1 MIAFKRLNKQMNIKS
16 KKVILKGAVI
26 GSAMF
31 VLGAGVGV
39 IQEIVVPKVSA
50 PKQVRPAFAP
60 QGGVS
65 GAVSSSSHTSSVTHE
80 SSNVKQPEV
89 HATAETDVDVSQ
101 HQPVNPEY
109 VVQAGDTLSQI
120 ALDKNADV
128 GTLAAAN
135 YLADINHIETGQTL
149 VIK

>member
-1 MIAFKRLNKQMNIKS
+1 MAIKS
-16 KKVILKGAVI
+16 KKVILKGVVV

-31 VLGAGVGV
+31 LLGVGV
-39 IQEIVVPKVSA
+39 SVVQETIVPKVTA

-65 GAVSSSSHTSSVTHE
+65 GAVSSSSVTSSGTSSGTNT
-80 SSNVKQPEV
+80 SSNAKSPEIHV
-89 HATAETDVDVSQ
+89 TAESDVDVSQ
-101 HQPVNPEY
+101 RQAVNPEY

-128 GTLAAAN
+128 GTLAAVNHLAN
-135 YLADINHIETGQTL
+135 INHIETGQTL
-149 VIK
+149 VLK

>member
-1 MIAFKRLNKQMNIKS
+1 MAIKS
-16 KKVILKGAVI
+16 KKVILKGVVV

-31 VLGAGVGV
+31 LLGVGV
-39 IQEIVVPKVSA
+39 SVVQETIVPKVTA

-65 GAVSSSSHTSSVTHE
+65 GAVSSSSHTNSGTNT
-80 SSNVKQPEV
+80 SSNAKSPEIHV
-89 HATAETDVDVSQ
+89 TAEADVDVSQ
-101 HQPVNPEY
+101 PQPVNPEY

-128 GTLAAAN
+128 GTLAAVNHLAN
-135 YLADINHIETGQTL
+135 INHIETGQTL
-149 VIK
+149 VLK

>member
-1 MIAFKRLNKQMNIKS
+1 MAIKS
-16 KKVILKGAVI
+16 KKVILKGVVV

-31 VLGAGVGV
+31 LLGVGV
-39 IQEIVVPKVSA
+39 SVVQETIVPKVTA

-65 GAVSSSSHTSSVTHE
+65 GAVSSSSVTSSGTNT
-80 SSNVKQPEV
+80 SSNAKSPEIHV
-89 HATAETDVDVSQ
+89 TAESDVDVSQ
-101 HQPVNPEY
+101 PQPVNPEY

-128 GTLAAAN
+128 GTLAAVNHLAN
-135 YLADINHIETGQTL
+135 INHIETGQTL
-149 VIK
+149 VLK

>member
-1 MIAFKRLNKQMNIKS
+1 MAIKS
-16 KKVILKGAVI
+16 KKVILKGVVV

-31 VLGAGVGV
+31 LLGVGV
-39 IQEIVVPKVSA
+39 SVVQETIVPKVTA

-65 GAVSSSSHTSSVTHE
+65 GAVSSSSHTNSGTNT
-80 SSNVKQPEV
+80 SSNAKSPEIHV
-89 HATAETDVDVSQ
+89 TAESDVDVSQ
-101 HQPVNPEY
+101 LQPVNPEY

-128 GTLAAAN
+128 GTLAAVNHLAN
-135 YLADINHIETGQTL
+135 INHIETGQTL
-149 VIK
+149 VLK